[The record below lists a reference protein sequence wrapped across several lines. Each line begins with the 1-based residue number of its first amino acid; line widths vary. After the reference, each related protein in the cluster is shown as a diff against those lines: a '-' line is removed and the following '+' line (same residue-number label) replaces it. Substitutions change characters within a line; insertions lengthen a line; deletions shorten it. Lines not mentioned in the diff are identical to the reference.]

1 MNKNLLILCDSAY
14 GTVAK
19 EIALSMGCFEK
30 VDILNQYFGVP
41 EAEGEYHE
49 ISIGKLEDYES
60 FAGTYSFA
68 VAAFED
74 SHTRLTW
81 SDKLI
86 EAGFA
91 IISLVSP
98 KAYVSFSAQI
108 DQGCIIEPLA
118 GVNSNVSVGACSIIK
133 MGALINHNSIIAEG
147 CCCENYSI
155 IKTTSP
161 AESGQVRIPE
171 ESSEVFDRYNALQ
184 KSQGYDLSK
193 YAGKKVMRYVY
204 RINNY
209 PGATEPVYATLLVY
223 KNEIIGGDI
232 TDTAAKGHIRGFK
245 MPESAATTPAE
256 TASATGVTQ

>member
-155 IKTTSP
+155 IKTGAYVEPHRVVEMRRTI
-161 AESGQVRIPE
+161 ENYEETLRIRQE
-171 ESSEVFDRYNALQ
+171 YN
-184 KSQGYDLSK
+184 
-193 YAGKKVMRYVY
+193 
-204 RINNY
+204 
-209 PGATEPVYATLLVY
+209 
-223 KNEIIGGDI
+223 
-232 TDTAAKGHIRGFK
+232 
-245 MPESAATTPAE
+245 
-256 TASATGVTQ
+256 

>member
-49 ISIGKLEDYES
+49 ISIGKLEDYEN
-60 FAGTYSFA
+60 FAGTYSYA

-74 SHTRLTW
+74 SQTRLAW

-91 IISLVSP
+91 IISLISP
-98 KAYVSFSAQI
+98 KAYVSPSAQI
-108 DQGCIIEPLA
+108 DQGCIIEPFA
-118 GVNSNVSVGACSIIK
+118 GVNSNVSVGACTIIK
-133 MGALINHNSIIAEG
+133 MGVLINHNSVVAEG

-155 IKTTSP
+155 IKTG
-161 AESGQVRIPE
+161 AYVESHHVVEMRRTVESYEETLRIRQE
-171 ESSEVFDRYNALQ
+171 YN
-184 KSQGYDLSK
+184 
-193 YAGKKVMRYVY
+193 
-204 RINNY
+204 
-209 PGATEPVYATLLVY
+209 
-223 KNEIIGGDI
+223 
-232 TDTAAKGHIRGFK
+232 
-245 MPESAATTPAE
+245 
-256 TASATGVTQ
+256 

>member
-14 GTVAK
+14 GTMAK

-49 ISIGKLEDYES
+49 ISIGRLNDYES
-60 FAGTYSFA
+60 FAGAYSFA

-74 SHTRLTW
+74 SQTRLSW

-91 IISLVSP
+91 IVSLVSP
-98 KAYVSFSAQI
+98 KAYVSPSAQI
-108 DQGCIIEPLA
+108 NQGCIIEPLA

-133 MGALINHNSIIAEG
+133 MGALINHSSIVAEG

-155 IKTTSP
+155 IKTG
-161 AESGQVRIPE
+161 A
-171 ESSEVFDRYNALQ
+171 
-184 KSQGYDLSK
+184 
-193 YAGKKVMRYVY
+193 YV
-204 RINNY
+204 
-209 PGATEPVYATLLVY
+209 
-223 KNEIIGGDI
+223 
-232 TDTAAKGHIRGFK
+232 
-245 MPESAATTPAE
+245 
-256 TASATGVTQ
+256 

>member
-49 ISIGKLEDYES
+49 ISIGRLDDYES
-60 FAGTYSFA
+60 FAGTYSYA

-74 SHTRLTW
+74 SQTRLAL

-98 KAYVSFSAQI
+98 KAYVSPSAQI
-108 DQGCIIEPLA
+108 NQGCIIEPLS

-133 MGALINHNSIIAEG
+133 MGALINHNSVIAEG

-155 IKTTSP
+155 IKTGAYVEPHRIVEMRRTI
-161 AESGQVRIPE
+161 ESYE
-171 ESSEVFDRYNALQ
+171 EAQKIREAYN
-184 KSQGYDLSK
+184 
-193 YAGKKVMRYVY
+193 
-204 RINNY
+204 
-209 PGATEPVYATLLVY
+209 
-223 KNEIIGGDI
+223 
-232 TDTAAKGHIRGFK
+232 
-245 MPESAATTPAE
+245 
-256 TASATGVTQ
+256 